1 MPARA
6 AGAARQTAAVRRR
19 TTLDPRSLQGRR
31 GRILRR
37 WPRAPK
43 LGSPGLGLREAGNV
57 EPKPGIPP
65 GSQYL
70 AQLVSEWPTKGVRA
84 VIYSAYEDPRGSE
97 FVAQR
102 IGVPAIMLPYTV
114 GGTERARDLFGLF
127 DDTVERLA
135 AGLAGAAVVK
145 R

>member
-1 MPARA
+1 MAEIDPADASTIGARA
-6 AGAARQTAAVRRR
+6 QNFSGRWAASMQRWAQQAAP
-19 TTLDPRSLQGRR
+19 LR
-31 GRILRR
+31 GSTIGTY
-37 WPRAPK
+37 PK
-43 LGSPGLGLREAGNV
+43 SWAYLEDWLGLREAGNV

-114 GGTERARDLFGLF
+114 GGPERARDLLGLF

-135 AGLAGAAVVK
+135 VG
-145 R
+145 